1 MANIAKVLRDEFQR
15 VAKRQVRTELNPL
28 KRDNVRLK
36 KSVAELRRQVAA
48 LERTSRELVKVVTP
62 VMAAKEAE
70 DATQNAAKLRP
81 TSKSL
86 KRLRARLGLTQAQF
100 GQLLGVSGQAVVQW
114 ASREGRV
121 RMRTTTLAALARI
134 QNVGKREAR
143 RRLEEMAESATVHQ
157 RRRKQ

>member
-1 MANIAKVLRDEFQR
+1 MGNIAKMLRDEFQR
-15 VAKRQVRTELNPL
+15 VAKRQVRTELSPL
-28 KRDNVRLK
+28 RRDTVRLK

-48 LERTSRELVKVVTP
+48 LERTSRELVKTVTP
-62 VMAAKEAE
+62 VMAAKETE
-70 DATQNAAKLRP
+70 DATQNAGKLRP

-134 QNVGKREAR
+134 QNIGKREAR
-143 RRLEEMAESATVHQ
+143 RRLEEMAESGTVHQ